1 VAIYLSTAVGNA
13 ALDSFEATIGTA
25 ALLRILDGAMPT
37 ACASADVGVKLAE
50 MTLPSDWMAA
60 ASGGTKAKAGTWSDP
75 SANAS
80 GTAQYF
86 RIYESTGTTCHMQG
100 TVSATGG
107 GGDLTLDDTSITAAQ
122 VVTVTAFTITALG
135 APVASHRTV
144 TYTATGSEGT
154 DFMVSIG
161 ATLSLDTYAVLY
173 APSDVVNVP
182 VLSLPTATGSD
193 RTTTQ
198 FRVTTADSLTAGDV
212 LIFVI
217 LE

>member
-1 VAIYLSTAVGNA
+1 VAVYLSTAVCNA
-13 ALDSFEATIGTA
+13 ALDSIEATIGTA
-25 ALLRILDGAMPT
+25 PILRIFDGAMPT
-37 ACASADVGVKLAE
+37 ACSSADAGVKLAE

-60 ASGGTKAKAGTWSDP
+60 ASSATKAKSGTWSDA

-80 GTAQYF
+80 GNAQYW

-100 TVSATGG
+100 TVSAAGG
-107 GGDLTLDDTSITAAQ
+107 GGDLTLDDISISSSQ
-122 VVTVTAFTITALG
+122 VVTVSTFTITALA
-135 APVASHRTV
+135 APVSIHRVV

-154 DFMVSIG
+154 NFMVPIG
-161 ATLSLDTYAVLY
+161 ATLSADTYALLY
-173 APSDVVNVP
+173 APSDVTNVP
-182 VLSLPTATGSD
+182 VLSLPTASGSD